1 MLGNLI
7 YRVTA
12 AFECMWFTDKGLWGG
27 KVFWENF
34 FLQGRNWGKG
44 LLLGW
49 CFFCYYLLLFVHSPM
64 QMTFMFPTIFLNSPA
79 IFFAVVN
86 ILRIWE
92 DFKCLCLSGL
102 FLQKQLR
109 TVFWQQEAYKNLE
122 KKKKKNKIKHLT
134 ANSYERNASLL
145 PYLKPAKQSGIAARK
160 DHLSAGNQHQFV
172 QSGCSLGHLCAAQE
186 EAGDAFVGCDSP
198 VTPGRCR
205 VCSGEI
211 GLFGNWKLLV
221 ALFCLLNFNNKEN
234 RGSL

>member
-1 MLGNLI
+1 
-7 YRVTA
+7 
-12 AFECMWFTDKGLWGG
+12 
-27 KVFWENF
+27 
-34 FLQGRNWGKG
+34 
-44 LLLGW
+44 
-49 CFFCYYLLLFVHSPM
+49 
-64 QMTFMFPTIFLNSPA
+64 MTFMFPTIFLNSPA

-122 KKKKKNKIKHLT
+122 EKKNKIKKSIWKRTAMKGMHLCYHIWNLQSNQELQQGRT
-134 ANSYERNASLL
+134 IFLL
-145 PYLKPAKQSGIAARK
+145 EIT
-160 DHLSAGNQHQFV
+160 HQFV

-198 VTPGRCR
+198 VTPGHCS

-221 ALFCLLNFNNKEN
+221 ALFCLLKFNNKEN